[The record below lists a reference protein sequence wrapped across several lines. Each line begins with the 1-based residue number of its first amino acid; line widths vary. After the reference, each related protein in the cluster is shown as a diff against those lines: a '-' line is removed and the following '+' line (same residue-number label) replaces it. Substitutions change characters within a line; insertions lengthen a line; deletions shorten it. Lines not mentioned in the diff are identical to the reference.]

1 MSDDPLGHALTHPLR
16 LDILRMLSEGELA
29 PSEIAAVLGLDVSL
43 VGNHMR
49 TLRERDCIEMARTPR
64 VRNFIKH
71 YYRLA
76 KLPLVS
82 DGSDYRSMS
91 ARARRRVVRLTIQ
104 AIAVELMNSFR
115 LRVLEDEEDGMRC
128 VLDCVELD
136 EMGRQEL
143 AMELEAGQARICE
156 IRDSSAD
163 RLRAS
168 PETGT
173 AMVLASM
180 AFRRSRPV
188 ERPGQRVGLK
198 HKEA

>member
-1 MSDDPLGHALTHPLR
+1 MSDDPLGHALTHSLR
-16 LDILRMLSEGELA
+16 LDILGMLSERELA

-64 VRNFIKH
+64 VRNFTKH

-82 DGSDYRSMS
+82 NGSDYRSMS
-91 ARARRRVVRLTIQ
+91 AHSRQRVLRLTIQ

-115 LRVLEDEEDGMRC
+115 RRVLEDKEDGMRC
-128 VLDCVELD
+128 ALDCIELD
-136 EMGRQEL
+136 QMGRQEL
-143 AMELEAGQARICE
+143 AVELEACQARIRE
-156 IRDSSAD
+156 IRDVNAD
-163 RLRAS
+163 RLAAS

-173 AMVLASM
+173 AIVMASL
-180 AFRRSRPV
+180 AFRRGRRS
-188 ERPGQRVGLK
+188 ERPGHRVGLK
-198 HKEA
+198 PKEA